1 MRRQF
6 DAVNHPLPRRTPLC
20 VGLAT
25 ACACVA
31 VATPATADSGSMSV
45 AAATATVEAPA
56 PDAAAKPAG
65 MAIGQSGNRVKSLQ
79 RTLFQLGLPVARD
92 GEFGRATDI
101 AVRRYEVQEGLE
113 VDGVVTTD
121 EFRAMRKAARPK
133 RAERS
138 FASRTLRRGAVGTD
152 VRAVQRLLLANGID
166 GPTHGKFTA
175 STQSKVRRWQRTEK
189 LKADGTLTREE
200 ARLLRKQTPP
210 PPGAATSEPQIE
222 LKVDE
227 QGYTFPIKGKWRWG
241 KGATLFGDR
250 GGAHQGVDAFAVCG
264 TPLVAASAGK
274 VKLNKSH
281 GAAGNYVVITD
292 TPTGEDQVYMH
303 LKSRSPLKVGDAVTA
318 GQEIGE
324 VGDTGNA
331 DGCHLHFEIWTKGGY
346 YTGGAPRN
354 PKADL
359 TRWSVS
365 AGNPARS
372 SFFQT

>member
-1 MRRQF
+1 MRRPTA
-6 DAVNHPLPRRTPLC
+6 AVTRPLPRRTRLAVC
-20 VGLAT
+20 VGVLT
-25 ACACVA
+25 SSFCV
-31 VATPATADSGSMSV
+31 VAPAGADSGSMSV
-45 AAATATVEAPA
+45 SAATGPTAAATDE
-56 PDAAAKPAG
+56 AAAKPDG

-101 AVRRYEVQEGLE
+101 AVRRYEVQEHLT
-113 VDGVVTTD
+113 VDGVVTTS
-121 EFRAMRKAARPK
+121 EFRAMRKRARPK
-133 RAERS
+133 RAERN

-152 VRAVQRLLLANGID
+152 VRAVQRLLLANGIN

-175 STQSKVRRWQRTEK
+175 STQSKVKRWQRAER
-189 LKADGTLTREE
+189 LKADGSLTRKE
-200 ARLLRKQTPP
+200 ARQLRQQTPP
-210 PPGAATSEPQIE
+210 PPGAATSEPGVE

-227 QGYTFPIKGKWRWG
+227 QGYTFPIKGRWRWG
-241 KGATLFGDR
+241 SGATLFGDR

-274 VKLNKSH
+274 VSFNKSH

-303 LKSRSPLKVGDAVTA
+303 MKARSPLKVGTTVTA
-318 GQEIGE
+318 GQAIGE

-331 DGCHLHFEIWTKGGY
+331 DGCHLHFELWTKGGY
-346 YTGGAPRN
+346 YSGGAPRD